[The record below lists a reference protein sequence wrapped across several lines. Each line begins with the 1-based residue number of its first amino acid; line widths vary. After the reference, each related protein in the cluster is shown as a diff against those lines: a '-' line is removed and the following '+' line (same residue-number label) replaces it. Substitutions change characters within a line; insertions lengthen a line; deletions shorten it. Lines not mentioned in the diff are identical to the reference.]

1 MLNRTA
7 RIQLLAFAVVTV
19 LAVGAITMFY
29 LRVPARLGIGVYQVT
44 ANFAAGGGLYENA
57 NVTYRGVQAGRVD
70 SVNLT
75 DDGVA
80 AHMRLNSDI
89 KIPANSTATV
99 KSVSAIGEQYVDFV
113 PPDDPSQA
121 WLGDGS
127 TIPKERTAIPQ
138 DVAELLHEAD
148 DLVSSLNNTRL
159 QDLLR
164 EAFKAFN
171 GSGPELARLVQSA
184 RLLIDEAN
192 ASWPQTSALIDQAGP
207 FLEAQIRSGDDIR
220 SFADG
225 LARFTTEVAN
235 ADPQVRSLLATAPGA
250 AAEASET
257 FAGIRPS
264 FPVLA
269 ANLANFGRIGVI
281 YHRSIEQALV
291 IFPALQAALLTVSG
305 QLPLEE
311 GGKQDFKISV
321 NDPPPCNT
329 GFLPPTAIRSPG
341 DTTLRELPTDMY
353 CKVAQNDPTVVRG
366 ARNYPCQ
373 EFPGKRA
380 PTIQLCRD
388 PKGYVPIGSSPWRG
402 PPVPIGTPMDVRE
415 DDTPEDGRN
424 ILPPNKFPYIPPE
437 ADPDPGYP
445 VAPGLVPPGV
455 QTGPGPAPHQP
466 WPYIPPPNNNGPPPP
481 ATAWIPPAPYPDAW
495 PPPAVPPGWAT
506 NPPPVFAGPYDQAA
520 ASAPPPASPPPPAEP
535 PPAELLPPAA
545 NPPQAAGAAYATYDQ
560 HTGVFVDPAG
570 GTGVFAPGDANMRP
584 QETWLDL
591 MLYPRQT

>member
-19 LAVGAITMFY
+19 TTVGAISLFY
-29 LRVPARLGIGVYQVT
+29 LRLPARLGIGAYEIT
-44 ANFAAGGGLYENA
+44 ANFVAGGGLYENA
-57 NVTYRGVQAGRVD
+57 NVTFRGVQAGRVEA
-70 SVNLT
+70 VKLT
-75 DDGVA
+75 DDGIA

-89 KIPANSTATV
+89 KIPANSIATV
-99 KSVSAIGEQYVDFV
+99 KSVSAIGEQYVDLV

-121 WLGDGS
+121 LLGDGS
-127 TIPKERTAIPQ
+127 TIPKERTALPQ
-138 DVAELLHEAD
+138 DVAELLRQAD
-148 DLVSSLNNTRL
+148 QLVSSLNNTRL

-171 GSGPELARLVQSA
+171 GSGPELARMIQSA

-192 ASWPQTSALIDQAGP
+192 ASWPQTSALIDQVGP

-220 SFADG
+220 SSAEG
-225 LARFTTEVAN
+225 LARLTNEVAN
-235 ADPQVRSLLATAPGA
+235 ADPQVRALLATTPGA

-291 IFPALQAALLTVSG
+291 IFPALQASLLTIGG
-305 QLPLEE
+305 QLPVDE
-311 GGKQDFKISV
+311 GGKQDFKISI

-329 GFLPPTAIRSPG
+329 GFLSPMDIRSPG
-341 DTTLRELPTDMY
+341 DTTLRDLPTDLY

-380 PTIQLCRD
+380 PTVQLCRD
-388 PKGYVPIGSSPWRG
+388 PQGYVPIGNSPWRG
-402 PPVPIGTPMDVRE
+402 PPVPIGTPVTD
-415 DDTPEDGRN
+415 PRN

-437 ADPDPGYP
+437 NDPDPGYP
-445 VAPGLVPPGV
+445 VAPGAVPPGV
-455 QTGPGPAPHQP
+455 QHGPGPAPHQP
-466 WPYIPPPNNNGPPPP
+466 WPYIPPPNDNGPPPP
-481 ATAWIPPAPYPDAW
+481 LTAWIPPAPYPDAW
-495 PPPAVPPGWAT
+495 PPPANPQPPFEFPGPYNPVVPPPGPAPAPP
-506 NPPPVFAGPYDQAA
+506 PPPV
-520 ASAPPPASPPPPAEP
+520 PAE
-535 PPAELLPPAA
+535 LPPAA
-545 NPPQAAGAAYATYDQ
+545 VSPPLASGAAYGMYDQ
-560 HTGVFVDPAG
+560 NTGVFVDPAG
-570 GTGVFAPGDANMRP
+570 GTGVFAPGAASMRP
-584 QETWLDL
+584 QESWLDL

>member
-19 LAVGAITMFY
+19 TTVGAISLFY
-29 LRVPARLGIGVYQVT
+29 LRLPARLGIGAYEIT
-44 ANFAAGGGLYENA
+44 ANFVAGGGLYENS
-57 NVTYRGVQAGRVD
+57 NVTFRGVQAGRVEA
-70 SVNLT
+70 VKLT
-75 DDGVA
+75 DDGVV
-80 AHMRLNSDI
+80 AHMRLNSGI

-99 KSVSAIGEQYVDFV
+99 KSVSAIGEQYVDLV

-121 WLGDGS
+121 LLGDGS
-127 TIPKERTAIPQ
+127 TIPKERTALPQ
-138 DVAELLHEAD
+138 DVAELLRQAD
-148 DLVSSLNNTRL
+148 QLVSSLNNTRL

-171 GSGPELARLVQSA
+171 GSGPELARLIQSS

-192 ASWPQTSALIDQAGP
+192 ASWPQTSALIDQVGP

-220 SFADG
+220 SSAEG
-225 LARFTTEVAN
+225 LARLTSEVAN
-235 ADPQVRSLLATAPGA
+235 ADPQVRALLATTPGA

-291 IFPALQAALLTVSG
+291 IFPALQASLLTIGG
-305 QLPLEE
+305 QLPVDE
-311 GGKQDFKISV
+311 GGKQDFKISI

-329 GFLPPTAIRSPG
+329 GFLSPMDIRSPG
-341 DTTLRELPTDMY
+341 DTTLRDLPTDMY

-380 PTIQLCRD
+380 PTVQLCRD
-388 PKGYVPIGSSPWRG
+388 PKGYVPIGNSPWRG
-402 PPVPIGTPMDVRE
+402 PPVPIGTPV
-415 DDTPEDGRN
+415 DDPRN

-437 ADPDPGYP
+437 NDPDPGYP
-445 VAPGLVPPGV
+445 VPPGAVPPGV
-455 QTGPGPAPHQP
+455 QHGPGPAPHQP
-466 WPYIPPPNNNGPPPP
+466 WPYIPPPNDNGPPPP
-481 ATAWIPPAPYPDAW
+481 LTAWIPPAPYPDAW
-495 PPPAVPPGWAT
+495 PPPANPQPPFMFPGPYNPVVPPPGPAPAPP
-506 NPPPVFAGPYDQAA
+506 PPPV
-520 ASAPPPASPPPPAEP
+520 PAE
-535 PPAELLPPAA
+535 LPPAA
-545 NPPQAAGAAYATYDQ
+545 VSPPLASGAAYGMYDQ
-560 HTGVFVDPAG
+560 NTGVFVDPAG
-570 GTGVFAPGDANMRP
+570 GTGVFAPGAANMRP
-584 QETWLDL
+584 QESWLDL